1 MRLIKFF
8 QYEKGLTFIEILI
21 VLLITSLIAITVIRV
36 LRVSIGSNRF
46 DVVTVEDLQQARRAL
61 RRITDE
67 INYAH
72 IDSAITINNE
82 PSGNQRLNYNNNNG
96 NPCTIFLNR
105 GTIFFQQ
112 PPLAQV
118 AITTQNIVQSLNFEF
133 DAASADSRS
142 INITITLRNG
152 RIIKSTA
159 RKLNQRT

>member
-1 MRLIKFF
+1 MRLINYF

-21 VLLITSLIAITVIRV
+21 VLLLTSLIAITVIQV
-36 LRVSIGSNRF
+36 LRVSIDSNRF

-72 IDSAITINNE
+72 IDGTITINNDS
-82 PSGNQRLNYNNNNG
+82 SGNQRLSYNNNTG
-96 NPCTIFLNR
+96 SACTIFLNN
-105 GTIFFQQ
+105 GTIFIQQ

-118 AITTQNIVQSLNFEF
+118 AITTQNIVQSLNFQF
-133 DAASADSRS
+133 DGISADNRS
-142 INITITLRNG
+142 INIIITLRNG
-152 RIIKSTA
+152 TIIRSTA